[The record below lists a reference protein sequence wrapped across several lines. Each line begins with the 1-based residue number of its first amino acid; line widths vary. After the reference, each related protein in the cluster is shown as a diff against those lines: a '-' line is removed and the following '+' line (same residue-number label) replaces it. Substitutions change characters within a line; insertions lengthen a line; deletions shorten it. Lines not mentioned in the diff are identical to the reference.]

1 MKLTLLDNNV
11 SMTMNVFLSIANII
25 NLIYNIPQVVKT
37 IKTKSTKDFSSWFIF
52 LRIVGNIIW
61 VVYSI
66 DIDSL
71 QMLINTCVTVL
82 ASIIIGYYK
91 VLELYRERNP
101 IVNDYKKNE
110 LDEEHLLESIAVT
123 DEDDSRLVSIA

>member
-1 MKLTLLDNNV
+1 
-11 SMTMNVFLSIANII
+11 
-25 NLIYNIPQVVKT
+25 
-37 IKTKSTKDFSSWFIF
+37 
-52 LRIVGNIIW
+52 
-61 VVYSI
+61 
-66 DIDSL
+66 
-71 QMLINTCVTVL
+71 VTVL

>member
-11 SMTMNVFLSIANII
+11 SMTMNVFLSLANII

-91 VLELYRERNP
+91 VLELYRVRNP
-101 IVNDYKKNE
+101 IVNVYKLNE